1 MESQDLKEYKEKL
14 GQLTEE
20 EQKQRDLYLKGLA
33 DGTLEGPAVGY
44 PNIDKPWLKY
54 YSDSSIVAPQPQ
66 MSVYDYVKFCN
77 KDRLDCV
84 VLNYY
89 GVKITYREFFANVD
103 RVIAALIENGIKQ
116 GDVVSLGL
124 PSVPETFYTFFAI
137 NAIGAVANFID
148 PRINEERIEQCVKS
162 ANSKMIIC
170 VDTYIDKFKNVG
182 EKLKIEKKVIVSP
195 SNLLPPFLKMLYKL
209 KVKTPKNIG
218 FENWNEF
225 VERGKD
231 KKISTKF
238 KATGNEVAAIE
249 YTSGTTGIPKGALLS
264 NSSINSV
271 AFQQKSVL
279 PEMKP
284 SDTFLDIMPPFIA
297 YGLVCGMVASLT
309 AGLELILIPKFEPD
323 KFDKLVMKHKPNHVI
338 GVPTFFENLI
348 KSRLVKNEDL
358 SFLKYCIA
366 GGDKMS
372 VEAEK
377 RINEFFK
384 KHNVQNNI
392 IKGYGMTELSSGVII
407 NVDDNTNKLGSVGVP
422 LVKNNI
428 KVLNPDTKEELRFNE
443 TGEVYITGPSKMMGY
458 HNASEEMKFVVS
470 EDVDGQEWIKTGD
483 LGKVDEEG
491 HVYIEGR
498 LKRMIIRPDGH
509 NVFPTSIENVI
520 LTHPAVENCIV
531 VGVPST
537 EYMNGEIPVACV
549 VIKDDY
555 KDRIEDIKEQL
566 IKLSSLKL
574 PPRDVALDYKF
585 LEFIPMTSNGKVD
598 INTLKETCSGQDKK
612 IR

>member
-1 MESQDLKEYKEKL
+1 MNSQDLKEYKEKL

-33 DGTLEGPAVGY
+33 DGTLQGPPVGY
-44 PNIDKPWLKY
+44 PNIDKTWLKY
-54 YSDSSIVAPQPQ
+54 YSDHSILAPQPQ

-89 GVKITYREFFANVD
+89 GVKITYREFFDNVD
-103 RVIAALIENGIKQ
+103 RVAASLIENGIKQ

-137 NAIGAVANFID
+137 NSIGAVANFID
-148 PRINEERIEQCVKS
+148 PRINEERIEQCVQS
-162 ANSKMIIC
+162 SNSKMIIC
-170 VDTYIDKFKNVG
+170 VDTYIDKFKNVA

-195 SNLLPPFLKMLYKL
+195 SNLLPPVLKMLYKL
-209 KVKTPKNIG
+209 KVKTPKNTG

-231 KKISTKF
+231 KKINAEF

-264 NSSINSV
+264 NNSINSV

-284 SDTFLDIMPPFIA
+284 GDTFLDIMPPFIA

-338 GVPTFFENLI
+338 GVPTFFENLT

-377 RINEFFK
+377 RINDFFK

-428 KVLNPDTKEELRFNE
+428 KVLNPDTKDELGFNE
-443 TGEVYITGPSKMMGY
+443 TGEIYITGPSKMAGY
-458 HNASEEMKFVVS
+458 HNASEEMKSVVS

-549 VIKDDY
+549 VIKDDCRE
-555 KDRIEDIKEQL
+555 RIEEIKEQL

-598 INTLKETCSGQDKK
+598 INTLKEICCQQDKK

>member
-1 MESQDLKEYKEKL
+1 MEKEYLDKLKQKNSELNEQDLI
-14 GQLTEE
+14 
-20 EQKQRDLYLKGLA
+20 QRDLYLKGLA
-33 DGTLEGPAVGY
+33 DGTLQGPPVGY
-44 PNIDKPWLKY
+44 SNIDKPWLKY
-54 YSDSSIVAPQPQ
+54 YSDNSIMSSQPQ
-66 MSVYDYVKFCN
+66 MSVYDYVKVCN

-84 VLNYY
+84 ALNYY
-89 GVKITYREFFANVD
+89 GVKITFREFFANVD
-103 RVIAALIENGIKQ
+103 KVVATLCENGIRK

-124 PSVPETFYTFFAI
+124 PSVPETFYSFFAI

-148 PRINEERIEQCVKS
+148 PRINEERIEQCVQS

-170 VDTYIDKFKNVG
+170 VDTYIEKFKNVAD
-182 EKLKIEKKVIVSP
+182 KLKIEKKVSVSP
-195 SNLLPPFLKMLYKL
+195 SNLLPPILKTLYKI
-209 KVKTPKNIG
+209 KVKSPKNTG

-225 VERGKD
+225 V
-231 KKISTKF
+231 KKGEKKVAELDF
-238 KATGNEVAAIE
+238 KATGNEIAAIE
-249 YTSGTTGIPKGALLS
+249 YTSGTTGIPKGAILS
-264 NSSINSV
+264 NNSINSV

-279 PEMKP
+279 PDMKAG
-284 SDTFLDIMPPFIA
+284 DTFLDIMPPFIA

-309 AGLELILIPKFEPD
+309 AGLELILIPKFEPS
-323 KFDKLVMKHKPNHVI
+323 KFDKLVVKHKPNHVI
-338 GVPTFFENLI
+338 GVPSFFENLT
-348 KSRLVKNEDL
+348 KSKLVKGKDL

-366 GGDKMS
+366 GGDKMN

-377 RINEFFK
+377 RINEFFRE
-384 KHNVQNNI
+384 HNIKNKI

-407 NVDDNTNKLGSVGVP
+407 NVDDNVNKLGSVGVP

-428 KVLNPDTKEELRFNE
+428 KVLNPETKEELGYNE
-443 TGEVYITGPSKMMGY
+443 TGEVYITGTSKMVGY
-458 HNASEEMKFVVS
+458 HNAKEEMKSVVS
-470 EDVDGQEWIKTGD
+470 EDIDGKKWIKTGD
-483 LGKVDEEG
+483 LGRVDEDG

-520 LTHPAVENCIV
+520 LTHPAVDNCVV

-555 KDRIEDIKEQL
+555 KEKIQEIQEQL
-566 IKLSSLKL
+566 IKLSALKL
-574 PPRDVALDYKF
+574 PPRDVALDYNF
-585 LEFIPMTSNGKVD
+585 IESIPMTSNGKVD
-598 INTLKETCSGQDKK
+598 VNVLKEMCSEQNKK

>member
-1 MESQDLKEYKEKL
+1 MQPEDLKKYKVKL

-20 EQKQRDLYLKGLA
+20 EQNQRNLYLKRIA
-33 DGTLEGPAVGY
+33 EGPLLGPPVGY

-54 YSDSSIVAPQPQ
+54 YSHYSILESQPR
-66 MSVYDYVKFCN
+66 MSVYDYVKLCN
-77 KDRLDCV
+77 RDRLNSV
-84 VLNYY
+84 VLKYY
-89 GVKITYREFFANVD
+89 GVKIKYKEFFASIYKV
-103 RVIAALIENGIKQ
+103 AASLIENGIQQ
-116 GDVVSLGL
+116 GDVISLGL

-137 NAIGAVANFID
+137 NSIGAIANFID
-148 PRINEERIEQCVKS
+148 PRINEERIEQCIQS
-162 ANSKMIIC
+162 SNSKMIIC
-170 VDTYIDKFKNVG
+170 VDTYIDKFKNVA

-195 SNLLPPFLKMLYKL
+195 ANLLPPILKMLYKL
-209 KVKTPKNIG
+209 KVKTPKHTG
-218 FENWNEF
+218 FEEWNTF
-225 VERGKD
+225 IERGKD
-231 KKISTKF
+231 KKVNVEF
-238 KATGNEVAAIE
+238 KATGDEIAAIE

-264 NSSINSV
+264 NNSINSV

-284 SDTFLDIMPPFIA
+284 GDTFLDIMPPFIA

-323 KFDKLVMKHKPNHVI
+323 KFAELVMKHKPNHVI
-338 GVPTFFENLI
+338 GVPTFFENLT
-348 KSRLVKNEDL
+348 KSRLVKKGDL

-366 GGDKMS
+366 GGDKMNI
-372 VEAEK
+372 EAEK

-384 KHNVQNNI
+384 KHKVQNSI

-407 NVDDNTNKLGSVGVP
+407 NVDDNINKLGSVGVP

-428 KVLNPDTKEELRFNE
+428 RILNPDTKEELGFNE
-443 TGEVYITGPSKMMGY
+443 TGEVYITGPSRMEGY
-458 HNASEEMKFVVS
+458 HNSSEEMKYVVS

-483 LGKVDEEG
+483 LGQVDEEG

-549 VIKDDY
+549 VIKDDFM
-555 KDRIEDIKEQL
+555 DQIEEIKEQL

-574 PPRDVALDYKF
+574 PPRDVALDYRF

-598 INTLKETCSGQDKK
+598 IDILIKCSIQ
-612 IR
+612 R